1 MTLLLEAKG
10 LTKGFGGVQAFEDV
24 DLEVHEGEIFGLIGP
39 NGAGKSTIY
48 NVLTGFLR
56 ATRGQVFLEGRL
68 ITGLRP
74 HQISSLGIARVFQQS
89 LLFGWV
95 SVLENMLMGF
105 ENGRKVGLFR
115 SFLRLPAARRE
126 EQAFRDEAERILDKV
141 GLLPLKSELAMN
153 LSHGHQRA
161 LNLALALASQP
172 KLLLLD
178 EPTTGMNPTETRDMI
193 GHIKNLR
200 DRGITI
206 MVVEHDMKVIR
217 GVCDRIAVLDH
228 GMKICEG
235 APDEVLSN
243 PAVCEAYLGKGTFD
257 VA

>member
-1 MTLLLEAKG
+1 MTALLEVKG
-10 LTKGFGGVQAFEDV
+10 LTKGFGGILAFEDV
-24 DLEVHEGEIFGLIGP
+24 DLDVHEGEIFGLIGP
-39 NGAGKSTIY
+39 NGAGKSTIF

-56 ATRGQVFLEGRL
+56 PTRGHVSLAGKR

-74 HQISSLGIARVFQQS
+74 HQISSLGMARVFQQS

-105 ENGRKVGLFR
+105 ENDREVGLFR
-115 SFLRLPAARRE
+115 SFMRLSAARRE

-141 GLLPLKSELAMN
+141 GLLPLKDELAIN

-178 EPTTGMNPTETRDMI
+178 EPTTGMNPTETLEMI

-200 DRGITI
+200 TRGITI